1 MKLGGKKTF
10 VIAVAVLAALFI
22 AVNIS
27 FSKGGTDVDKLLE
40 TFKKEYT
47 PPKPLLPPYVQ
58 VKPGFKVGEGT
69 PIGKIQMVQG
79 EALVV
84 HTGRPFAY
92 SLKKDFPVFTG
103 DTLVTGKRSRVSVRL
118 NDRSAFALAPVSKL
132 VIDKSIYDPAKKKR
146 SSLLSLWFGRARFVV
161 AKIMGEKKTDYK
173 VKTPTAVCGVRGSD
187 FGLAVAP
194 IEEKTSSLRNF
205 FASLS
210 PVSIAHAQA
219 PGTLVTVV
227 VAGKNTTLTFAGVT
241 GPIQTVVPNSMCAAA
256 AAKGATA
263 VTTLASS
270 IVQGI
275 LNQIAAQLAA
285 VSMPPGMD

>member
-1 MKLGGKKTF
+1 
-10 VIAVAVLAALFI
+10 
-22 AVNIS
+22 
-27 FSKGGTDVDKLLE
+27 
-40 TFKKEYT
+40 
-47 PPKPLLPPYVQ
+47 
-58 VKPGFKVGEGT
+58 
-69 PIGKIQMVQG
+69 
-79 EALVV
+79 
-84 HTGRPFAY
+84 
-92 SLKKDFPVFTG
+92 
-103 DTLVTGKRSRVSVRL
+103 TGKRSRVSVRL
-118 NDRSAFALAPVSKL
+118 NDRSVFALAPVSKL
-132 VIDKSIYDPAKKKR
+132 VIDKSVYDPAKKKR

-161 AKIMGEKKTDYK
+161 AKIMGEKKADYK

-227 VAGKNTTLTFAGVT
+227 VA
-241 GPIQTVVPNSMCAAA
+241 IQTVVPNSMCAAA

>member
-10 VIAVAVLAALFI
+10 VIAVAVLAGLFI

-27 FSKGGTDVDKLLE
+27 FSKSDMDVDTLLG
-40 TFKKEYT
+40 TFKKEYA
-47 PPKPLLPPYVQ
+47 PPKPLLPTYVDR
-58 VKPGFKVGEGT
+58 KPGFEVGEGT

-84 HTGRPFAY
+84 HKGRPFAY
-92 SLKKDFPVFTG
+92 SLEKDFPVFTG
-103 DTLVTGKRSRVSVRL
+103 DTLVTGKLSRVSVRL
-118 NDRSAFALAPVSKL
+118 NDRSVFALAPVSKL

-161 AKIMGEKKTDYK
+161 AKIMGEKKADYQ

-187 FGLAVAP
+187 FGLSVSP
-194 IEEKTSSLRNF
+194 IEEKTASLRNF

-219 PGTLVTVV
+219 PGALMTVV
-227 VAGKNTTLTFAGVT
+227 VAGENTTLTFAGPT
-241 GPIQTVVPNSMCAAA
+241 GPIQTVVSNSMCAATVA
-256 AAKGATA
+256 EGATA
-263 VTTLASS
+263 VNTLAAS
-270 IVQGI
+270 IVQGV
-275 LNQIAAQLAA
+275 LNEIAAQLAA